1 MLFFFLFLQ
10 SSIIS
15 VLHGAGF
22 NHLMTFMFF
31 LSFLIGLI
39 NFQIIKRFYI
49 LISIFLIIS
58 SFLNYYQLINY
69 NLLGRQGLYF
79 NEVEKNEIINFKK
92 FIHKNI
98 QTPTII
104 IGASNRTEMLLLE
117 ENLGKDTFQ
126 ITSYLDSNWRQFL
139 FRSKNEKA
147 SYEKIFHQKF
157 ENINSVLILKNSK
170 DQKILEEFLEKKI
183 SSLKI
188 FKVFIF
194 MKINSNFQ
202 KFLN

>member
-1 MLFFFLFLQ
+1 MLTYFLYLIFSNKIDEKKFFNSCYFFSFLTKFNY
-10 SSIIS
+10 S

-79 NEVEKNEIINFKK
+79 NEVEKNEIIN
-92 FIHKNI
+92 
-98 QTPTII
+98 
-104 IGASNRTEMLLLE
+104 
-117 ENLGKDTFQ
+117 
-126 ITSYLDSNWRQFL
+126 
-139 FRSKNEKA
+139 
-147 SYEKIFHQKF
+147 
-157 ENINSVLILKNSK
+157 
-170 DQKILEEFLEKKI
+170 
-183 SSLKI
+183 LKI
-188 FKVFIF
+188 H
-194 MKINSNFQ
+194 S
-202 KFLN
+202 